1 MSVLQ
6 LQGLHQE
13 LPQDHH
19 YTLEL
24 HYALEQVLDQTHICE
39 FQCLVISGYTRETM
53 TSIMILGDIKTQSSK
68 REGYFL
74 QNFSK
79 KK

>member
-13 LPQDHH
+13 LPHDHH

-39 FQCLVISGYTRETM
+39 FQCLVISGSRT
-53 TSIMILGDIKTQSSK
+53 
-68 REGYFL
+68 
-74 QNFSK
+74 
-79 KK
+79 

>member
-24 HYALEQVLDQTHICE
+24 HYALEQVLNQTHICE
-39 FQCLVISGYTRETM
+39 FQCLVISGSHT
-53 TSIMILGDIKTQSSK
+53 
-68 REGYFL
+68 
-74 QNFSK
+74 
-79 KK
+79 